1 MALFPFCACAV
12 ISWLYREELS
22 ARALMIYWG
31 LWLSGLTVI
40 LIAKIQPGFF
50 AAFQCV
56 LAIAMLIQLR
66 VNPEVPR

>member
-1 MALFPFCACAV
+1 MALFPFFAFAV
-12 ISWLYREELS
+12 ISWLYRDELS
-22 ARALMIYWG
+22 ARSLLIYWG

-40 LIAKIQPGFF
+40 FLTKIHPGFF